1 MLRAPITCSTWT
13 PAAPRAGAA
22 ADVILCRGGAMTCAE
37 VAAVGLPAVYVPL
50 PWGNGEQR
58 RNALPVVEAGGG
70 MIVEDA
76 ELTAAWLE
84 VNVISLLTDPEKLQA
99 MSRAAASYGRRDGDE
114 ALLGLVREAVGA

>member
-1 MLRAPITCSTWT
+1 
-13 PAAPRAGAA
+13 
-22 ADVILCRGGAMTCAE
+22 
-37 VAAVGLPAVYVPL
+37 L

-84 VNVISLLTDPEKLQA
+84 ANVISLLTDPEKLQA